1 MSVPMSLFAREKVTL
16 QLKWTHAFQFAGYYA
31 ALEKGYYEEAGLDVE
46 ILEAGPG
53 IDPVERVVWGDADF
67 GVGTSS
73 LLLSR
78 HRNMP
83 VVALAVIF
91 QHSPQV
97 LITRHDITE
106 NQLSGIAGRKVMIE
120 PHADELFAM
129 LKKEK
134 ISKEQLNIIEHS
146 FDPND
151 LIEERVD
158 AMSAYMTYETWFLD
172 NAGFNYNIFTP
183 RSSGIDFY
191 GDNLFTSE
199 TMLKKNPETVKK
211 FLNASLRGWRYA
223 LDNTD
228 ETIKLIRNKY
238 SDILPVEFYQYE
250 AFRMK
255 ELLQPQLIDV
265 GYMNLD
271 RWQHIADTYAEL
283 GLLPEN
289 FSLDGFIYKINYQD
303 EINKI
308 YRYLFISL
316 GILSIVVMIAYY
328 IFNINQ
334 KLKKA
339 SLKQREIEKHLR
351 ANESRL
357 KFMFETT
364 PAAIIVWKEG
374 GVITDWNKQAEKLF
388 GWKKSEVINESFIDF
403 IMPEDIKSQWSN
415 NVHEL
420 LEKNHLPESI
430 NDNLTKDGRTITCQW
445 LNSWLPQ
452 IPEIPETSEISGAM
466 SSQEAQGQS
475 REMISLA
482 IDITERKRLEKE
494 VERLA
499 FYDPLTNLANRRL
512 LLDRLDH
519 ALALSKRHNYYGALL
534 FLDLDNL
541 KPINDTHGHKVGDV
555 LILKT
560 AERLKTS
567 LRKTDTVSRYGGDE
581 FVLVIDNI
589 ADQHDK
595 ALQEALAV
603 ADKIR
608 GELAVPHDIDL
619 ATYPGIDLDDQPQL
633 KSIQTTVSI
642 GLTLFHGQFHN
653 KEQLIQFADAAMYEA
668 KNSGKNRIKIHHAEF

>member
-1 MSVPMSLFAREKVTL
+1 MKQIDLKTIIIFLVLLLSVPLPSFALEKVTL

-53 IDPVERVVWGDADF
+53 IDPVERVVWGDAEF

-78 HRNMP
+78 HKNMP

-97 LITRHDITE
+97 LITRQDITE
-106 NQLSGIAGRKVMIE
+106 NKLSGIAGRQVMIE

-129 LKKEK
+129 LKKEN
-134 ISKEQLNIIEHS
+134 ITKEQLEIIEHS

-151 LIEERVD
+151 LIEYKVD

-172 NAGFNYNIFTP
+172 NAGFNYNMFTP

-199 TMLKKNPETVKK
+199 TILKKNPETVKK
-211 FLNASLRGWRYA
+211 FLNASLQGWRYA
-223 LDNTD
+223 MANTD
-228 ETIKLIRNKY
+228 EIIELIRNKY

-250 AFRMK
+250 AFRMM

-265 GYMNLD
+265 GYMSED

-283 GLLPEN
+283 GLLPKN
-289 FSLDGFIYKINYQD
+289 YSLDGFIYKINYQA
-303 EINKI
+303 ELNKI
-308 YRYLFISL
+308 YRYLVLSL
-316 GILSIVVMIAYY
+316 VILSVVAITAYF
-328 IFNINQ
+328 IFSVNL
-334 KLKKA
+334 KLKKSA
-339 SLKQREIEKHLR
+339 VKQLEIETQLR

-364 PAAIIVWKEG
+364 PAAILVWKEG

-388 GWKKSEVINESFIDF
+388 GWKKQEAINRSFLEL
-403 IMPEDIKSQWSN
+403 IMPENIKAEWAF
-415 NVHEL
+415 NVREL
-420 LEKNHLPESI
+420 LEKNDLPESI
-430 NDNLTKDGRTITCQW
+430 NDNVTKDGNIITCQW
-445 LNSWLPQ
+445 LNSWM
-452 IPEIPETSEISGAM
+452 PETPGKP
-466 SSQEAQGQS
+466 

-482 IDITERKRLEKE
+482 LDISERKRLELE

-519 ALALSKRHNYYGALL
+519 ALASSKRHNYYGALL

-541 KPINDTHGHKVGDV
+541 KPINDAHGHKIGD
-555 LILKT
+555 ILLVKT
-560 AERLKTS
+560 AQRLHSS
-567 LRKTDTVSRYGGDE
+567 LRKSDTVSRYGGDE
-581 FVLVIDNI
+581 FVLVVDNI
-589 ADQHDK
+589 ASEHDK

-608 GELAVPHDIDL
+608 GELAVPHEIDM
-619 ATYPGIDLDDQPQL
+619 DEFPQL
-633 KSIQTTVSI
+633 ESIKTTVSI

-653 KEQLIQFADAAMYEA
+653 REQLIQFADAAMYDA
-668 KNSGKNRIKIHHAEF
+668 KSSGKNRIKVRQADF